1 VHKLI
6 SLVDEKLKENDL
18 IVPIGNFTGGKQE
31 HQS

>member
-1 VHKLI
+1 
-6 SLVDEKLKENDL
+6 VDEKLKENDL